1 MHPKILMIMKKI
13 RLALL
18 AAALM
23 SAFSFTSCL
32 EENNDPINYMSLVTI
47 ESSMGLS
54 AMYPDENPQQVNVL
68 NGRLVKSQ
76 T

>member
-1 MHPKILMIMKKI
+1 MKKI
-13 RLALL
+13 KLALW

-32 EENNDPINYMSLVTI
+32 EENNDPIEYVSLVTI

-54 AMYPDENPQQVNVL
+54 VMYPDENPQQQFIFSGEL
-68 NGRLVKSQ
+68 TQ
-76 T
+76 